1 MIDQIK
7 LSLDSNP
14 NLTDEVRDMLYG
26 LTIIFNKQFP
36 DIRLKNLSEK
46 FKTLKIEK
54 ISRFAQRHVVC
65 YVPST
70 NTITFNLTE
79 LDKEHDVKHL
89 MMFALLQVITSNGA
103 NTGFDV
109 DHKFEA
115 LNAGYT
121 EILACNLVGNESDY
135 TYYGEQAVGANV
147 IGVIVGNEIM
157 HDAYF
162 YNKPSVLLNALEE
175 AGVEL

>member
-14 NLTDEVRDMLYG
+14 NLTDEMRDMLYG
-26 LTIIFNKQFP
+26 LTVIFNKQFP

-46 FKTLKIEK
+46 LKTLKVEK
-54 ISRFAQRHVVC
+54 ISRFAQKHVVS
-65 YVPST
+65 YTPSS

-79 LDKEHDVKHL
+79 LDKDHDVKHL
-89 MMFALLQVITSNGA
+89 MMFALLQVLTSNGV

-109 DHKFEA
+109 EHKFEA
-115 LNAGYT
+115 LNSGYT
-121 EILACNLVGNESDY
+121 EILTCNLVGNDSDY
-135 TYYGEQAVGANV
+135 AYYGEQAVAANV
-147 IGVIVGNEIM
+147 IGVIVGNDIM

-162 YNKPSVLLNALEE
+162 YNKHNALVNALEE

>member
-7 LSLDSNP
+7 LSLDNNP
-14 NLTDEVRDMLYG
+14 SLTDEMRDMIYG

-36 DIRLKNLSEK
+36 DIRLKNLCEK
-46 FKTLKIEK
+46 LKTLKIEK
-54 ISRFAQRHVVC
+54 ISRFVQRHVVN
-65 YVPST
+65 YTPST

-79 LDKEHDVKHL
+79 LDKDHDVKHL
-89 MMFALLQVITSNGA
+89 MMFALLQIITSNGT
-103 NTGFDV
+103 NTGFDI

-121 EILACNLVGNESDY
+121 EIIACNLVGNESDY
-135 TYYGEQAVGANV
+135 AYYAEQAVIANV
-147 IGVIVGNEIM
+147 IGVIVGNDVM
-157 HDAYF
+157 KDAYF
-162 YNKPSVLLNALEE
+162 YNKPNAILNRLEE